1 MKFCPECGNPVE
13 GYKFCPNCGYSIA
26 NQETVEQPQ
35 STEQPQPT
43 AKPVSPS
50 PAPAKSRRT
59 DKVGPLEIDRYNRT
73 YRIHGAQKAKGSS
86 GLVGGAIKGTA
97 KATLAVSTMG
107 LSLIPSLVKKDK
119 NDTDWYSFEDLV
131 SYELI
136 VNNQT
141 VVSGGVGQALVAGAM
156 FGPIGA
162 VAGGIVSKRKSTSK
176 ILDMTLRVTSND
188 FNKPVIFIDL
198 IRKPVKN
205 TSKEY
210 KEAVENAQRIMGA
223 LDVIVHNS

>member
-13 GYKFCPNCGYSIA
+13 GYKFCSNCGYSIST
-26 NQETVEQPQ
+26 QEP
-35 STEQPQPT
+35 TEQPQPVD
-43 AKPVSPS
+43 KPASPS
-50 PAPAKSRRT
+50 LAPRSRKT

-86 GLVGGAIKGTA
+86 GLVGGAIKGSV

-156 FGPIGA
+156 FGAIGA
-162 VAGGIVSKRKSTSK
+162 VAGGIVSKRKSTTK
-176 ILDMTLRVTSND
+176 ILNMTVRVTSND
-188 FNKPVIFIDL
+188 FTKPVIFIDL
-198 IRKPVKN
+198 IKKPVKN

>member
-1 MKFCPECGNPVE
+1 MKFCPECGKPVE
-13 GYKFCPNCGYSIA
+13 GFKFCPNCGYSIS
-26 NQETVEQPQ
+26 NQEP
-35 STEQPQPT
+35 TEQPQPVD
-43 AKPVSPS
+43 KPASPS
-50 PAPAKSRRT
+50 LTPRSRKT
-59 DKVGPLEIDRYNRT
+59 DKVGPLEIDGYNRT

-97 KATLAVSTMG
+97 KATLAVGTMG
-107 LSLIPSLVKKDK
+107 LSLIPSLVKKNK

-176 ILDMTLRVTSND
+176 ILNMTVRVTSND
-188 FNKPVIFIDL
+188 FNKPVVFIDL

>member
-13 GYKFCPNCGYSIA
+13 GYKFCSNCGYSIA
-26 NQETVEQPQ
+26 NQEP
-35 STEQPQPT
+35 TEQAQPVD
-43 AKPVSPS
+43 KPASPS
-50 PAPAKSRRT
+50 PAPRSRKT

-119 NDTDWYSFEDLV
+119 NDTGWYSFEDLV

-156 FGPIGA
+156 FGAIGA
-162 VAGGIVSKRKSTSK
+162 VAGGIVAKRKSTSK
-176 ILDMTLRVTSND
+176 ILNMTVRVTSND
-188 FNKPVIFIDL
+188 FTKPVVFIDL

>member
-13 GYKFCPNCGYSIA
+13 GYKFCSNCGYSIA
-26 NQETVEQPQ
+26 NQEL
-35 STEQPQPT
+35 TEQAQPVD
-43 AKPVSPS
+43 KPASPS
-50 PAPAKSRRT
+50 PAPRSRKT

-86 GLVGGAIKGTA
+86 GLVGGAIKGSV

-156 FGPIGA
+156 FGAIGA
-162 VAGGIVSKRKSTSK
+162 VAGGIVSKRKSTTK
-176 ILDMTLRVTSND
+176 ILNMTVRVTSND
-188 FNKPVIFIDL
+188 FTKPVIFIDL
-198 IRKPVKN
+198 IKKPVKN

>member
-1 MKFCPECGNPVE
+1 MKFCPDCGNPVE

-26 NQETVEQPQ
+26 NQEP
-35 STEQPQPT
+35 TEQPQPVD
-43 AKPVSPS
+43 KPASPS
-50 PAPAKSRRT
+50 PTPRSRKT

-156 FGPIGA
+156 FGAIGA
-162 VAGGIVSKRKSTSK
+162 VAGGIVSKRKSTTK
-176 ILDMTLRVTSND
+176 ILNMTVRVTSND
-188 FNKPVIFIDL
+188 FTKPVVFIDL
-198 IRKPVKN
+198 IKKPVKN

>member
-13 GYKFCPNCGYSIA
+13 GYKFCSNCGYSIA
-26 NQETVEQPQ
+26 NQEP
-35 STEQPQPT
+35 TEQAQPVD
-43 AKPVSPS
+43 KPASPS
-50 PAPAKSRRT
+50 PAPRSRKT

-86 GLVGGAIKGTA
+86 GLVGGAIKGSV

-156 FGPIGA
+156 FGAIGA
-162 VAGGIVSKRKSTSK
+162 VAGGIVSKRKSTTK
-176 ILDMTLRVTSND
+176 ILNMTVRVTSND
-188 FNKPVIFIDL
+188 FTKPVIFIDL
-198 IRKPVKN
+198 IKKTVKN

>member
-1 MKFCPECGNPVE
+1 MKFCPECGNSVE
-13 GYKFCPNCGYSIA
+13 GYKFCSNCGYSIA
-26 NQETVEQPQ
+26 NQLQ
-35 STEQPQPT
+35 TEQPQT
-43 AKPVSPS
+43 ATKSVSPT
-50 PAPAKSRRT
+50 PTTRSRRI
-59 DKVGPLEIDRYNRT
+59 DKIGPLEIDGYHRT
-73 YRIHGAQKAKGSS
+73 YRINGARKSKGSS

-176 ILDMTLRVTSND
+176 ILNMTIRVTSND
-188 FNKPVIFIDL
+188 FTKPVVFIDL

>member
-13 GYKFCPNCGYSIA
+13 GYKFCSNCGHSIA
-26 NQETVEQPQ
+26 NQEP
-35 STEQPQPT
+35 TEQAQPVD
-43 AKPVSPS
+43 KPASPS
-50 PAPAKSRRT
+50 PAPRSRKT

-86 GLVGGAIKGTA
+86 GLVGGAIKGSV

-156 FGPIGA
+156 FGAIGA
-162 VAGGIVSKRKSTSK
+162 VAGGIVSKRKSTTK
-176 ILDMTLRVTSND
+176 ILNMTVRVTSND
-188 FNKPVIFIDL
+188 FTKPVIFIDL
-198 IRKPVKN
+198 IKKPVKN

>member
-13 GYKFCPNCGYSIA
+13 GYKFCPNCGYFVS
-26 NQETVEQPQ
+26 NQEP
-35 STEQPQPT
+35 TEQPQPVD
-43 AKPVSPS
+43 KPASPS
-50 PAPAKSRRT
+50 PAPRSRKT

-162 VAGGIVSKRKSTSK
+162 VAGGVVSKRKTTSK
-176 ILDMTLRVTSND
+176 ILNMTVRVTSND

>member
-13 GYKFCPNCGYSIA
+13 GFKFCPNCGYSIS
-26 NQETVEQPQ
+26 NQEP
-35 STEQPQPT
+35 TEQAQPVD
-43 AKPVSPS
+43 KPASPS
-50 PAPAKSRRT
+50 LTPRNRKT

-107 LSLIPSLVKKDK
+107 LSLIPSLVKKNK

-176 ILDMTLRVTSND
+176 ILNMTVRVTSND

>member
-26 NQETVEQPQ
+26 NQEP
-35 STEQPQPT
+35 TEQPQPVD
-43 AKPVSPS
+43 KPTSPS
-50 PAPAKSRRT
+50 PASRSRKT

-86 GLVGGAIKGTA
+86 GMLAGAVKVGLAMGTG
-97 KATLAVSTMG
+97 G
-107 LSLIPSLVKKDK
+107 LSLIPSLIKKDK
-119 NDTDWYSFEDLV
+119 NDTGWYSFEDLV

>member
-1 MKFCPECGNPVE
+1 MKFCPECGNPIE
-13 GYKFCPNCGYSIA
+13 GYKFCPNCGYAIT
-26 NQETVEQPQ
+26 NQPSNEQTTPA
-35 STEQPQPT
+35 S
-43 AKPVSPS
+43 KP
-50 PAPAKSRRT
+50 AQNNPAKSRRT
-59 DKVGPLEIDRYNRT
+59 DKVGPLEIDRNNRT

-86 GLVGGAIKGTA
+86 GLIGGTA
-97 KATLAVSTMG
+97 KVVGKTTLALGTGG
-107 LSLIPSLVKKDK
+107 LSLIPSLIKKDK
-119 NDTDWYSFEDLV
+119 NDTGWYSFEDLV

-136 VNNQT
+136 INNQA

-176 ILDMTLRVTSND
+176 ILNMTLRVTSND
-188 FNKPVIFIDL
+188 FNKPVVFIDL

-205 TSKEY
+205 SSKEY
-210 KEAVENAQRIMGA
+210 KDAIENAQRIMGA

>member
-13 GYKFCPNCGYSIA
+13 GYKFCSNCGYSIA
-26 NQETVEQPQ
+26 NQEP
-35 STEQPQPT
+35 TEQAQPVD
-43 AKPVSPS
+43 KPASPS
-50 PAPAKSRRT
+50 PAPRSRKT
-59 DKVGPLEIDRYNRT
+59 DKVGPLEIDRYDRT

-86 GLVGGAIKGTA
+86 GLVGGAIKGSV

-156 FGPIGA
+156 FGAIGA
-162 VAGGIVSKRKSTSK
+162 VAGGIVSKRKSTTK
-176 ILDMTLRVTSND
+176 ILNMTVRVTSND
-188 FNKPVIFIDL
+188 FTKPVIFIDL
-198 IRKPVKN
+198 IKKPVKN

>member
-13 GYKFCPNCGYSIA
+13 GYKFCSNCGYSIA
-26 NQETVEQPQ
+26 NQEP
-35 STEQPQPT
+35 TEQAQPVD
-43 AKPVSPS
+43 KPASPS
-50 PAPAKSRRT
+50 PASRSRKT

-86 GLVGGAIKGTA
+86 GLVGGAIKGSV

-156 FGPIGA
+156 FGAIGA
-162 VAGGIVSKRKSTSK
+162 VAGGIVSKRKSTTK
-176 ILDMTLRVTSND
+176 ILNMTVRVTSND
-188 FNKPVIFIDL
+188 FTKPVIFIDL
-198 IRKPVKN
+198 IKKPVKN

>member
-1 MKFCPECGNPVE
+1 MKFCPECGNSVE
-13 GYKFCPNCGYSIA
+13 GYKFCPNCGYSIS
-26 NQETVEQPQ
+26 NQEP
-35 STEQPQPT
+35 TEQPQPID
-43 AKPVSPS
+43 KPASPS
-50 PAPAKSRRT
+50 LAPRSRKT

-176 ILDMTLRVTSND
+176 ILNMTVRVTSND

>member
-26 NQETVEQPQ
+26 NQAP
-35 STEQPQPT
+35 TEQPQQVD
-43 AKPVSPS
+43 KPASPS
-50 PAPAKSRRT
+50 PSPRSRKT

-86 GLVGGAIKGTA
+86 GMVAGAVKVGLAMGTG
-97 KATLAVSTMG
+97 G
-107 LSLIPSLVKKDK
+107 LSLIPSLIKKDK
-119 NDTDWYSFEDLV
+119 NDTGWYSFEDLV

>member
-13 GYKFCPNCGYSIA
+13 GYKFCSNCGYSIA
-26 NQETVEQPQ
+26 NQEP
-35 STEQPQPT
+35 TEQAQPVD
-43 AKPVSPS
+43 KPASPS
-50 PAPAKSRRT
+50 PAPRSRKT

-86 GLVGGAIKGTA
+86 GLVGGAIKGSV

-156 FGPIGA
+156 FGAIGA
-162 VAGGIVSKRKSTSK
+162 VAGGIVSKRKSTTK
-176 ILDMTLRVTSND
+176 ILNMTVRVTSND
-188 FNKPVIFIDL
+188 FTKPVIFIDL
-198 IRKPVKN
+198 IKKPVKN

>member
-1 MKFCPECGNPVE
+1 MWQSSRELQ
-13 GYKFCPNCGYSIA
+13 FCPNCGYSIA
-26 NQETVEQPQ
+26 NQEP
-35 STEQPQPT
+35 TEQPQPVN
-43 AKPVSPS
+43 KPTSPS
-50 PAPAKSRRT
+50 PASRSRKT

-73 YRIHGAQKAKGSS
+73 YRINGARKAKGSS
-86 GLVGGAIKGTA
+86 GMVAGAVKVGLAMGTG
-97 KATLAVSTMG
+97 G
-107 LSLIPSLVKKDK
+107 LSLIPSLIKKDK

>member
-13 GYKFCPNCGYSIA
+13 GYKFCSNCGYSIA
-26 NQETVEQPQ
+26 NQE
-35 STEQPQPT
+35 STEQAQPVD
-43 AKPVSPS
+43 KPASPS
-50 PAPAKSRRT
+50 PAPRSRKT

-86 GLVGGAIKGTA
+86 GLVGGAIKGSV

-156 FGPIGA
+156 FGAIGA
-162 VAGGIVSKRKSTSK
+162 VAGGIVSKRKSTTK
-176 ILDMTLRVTSND
+176 ILNMTVRVTSND
-188 FNKPVIFIDL
+188 FTKPVIFIDL
-198 IRKPVKN
+198 IKKPVKN

>member
-13 GYKFCPNCGYSIA
+13 GYKFCPNCGYSIS
-26 NQETVEQPQ
+26 NQEP
-35 STEQPQPT
+35 TEQPQPVD
-43 AKPVSPS
+43 KPASPS
-50 PAPAKSRRT
+50 LAPRSRKT

-73 YRIHGAQKAKGSS
+73 YRIHGARKAKGSS
-86 GLVGGAIKGTA
+86 GMVAGAVKVGLAMGTG
-97 KATLAVSTMG
+97 G
-107 LSLIPSLVKKDK
+107 LSLIPSLIKKDK

-176 ILDMTLRVTSND
+176 ILNMTVRVTSND

>member
-1 MKFCPECGNPVE
+1 MKFCPECGNSVE
-13 GYKFCPNCGYSIA
+13 SYKFCPNCGYSIA
-26 NQETVEQPQ
+26 NQEP
-35 STEQPQPT
+35 TEQPQPVDKT
-43 AKPVSPS
+43 ASPS
-50 PAPAKSRRT
+50 PAPRSRKT

-73 YRIHGAQKAKGSS
+73 YRIHGARKAKGSS
-86 GLVGGAIKGTA
+86 GMVAGAVKVGLAMGTG
-97 KATLAVSTMG
+97 G
-107 LSLIPSLVKKDK
+107 LSLIPSLIKKDK
-119 NDTDWYSFEDLV
+119 NDTGWYSFEDLV

>member
-26 NQETVEQPQ
+26 NQPQPEQPQ
-35 STEQPQPT
+35 TTTKPVFVTPT
-43 AKPVSPS
+43 ARN
-50 PAPAKSRRT
+50 RRT

-73 YRIHGAQKAKGSS
+73 YRINGARKAKGSS
-86 GLVGGAIKGTA
+86 GLVGGAVKVGLAMGTG
-97 KATLAVSTMG
+97 G
-107 LSLIPSLVKKDK
+107 LSLIPSLIKKDK
-119 NDTDWYSFEDLV
+119 NDTGWYSFEDLV

-162 VAGGIVSKRKSTSK
+162 VVGGVVSKRKTTSK
-176 ILDMTLRVTSND
+176 ILNMTVRVTSND

-198 IRKPVKN
+198 IRKPIKN

>member
-13 GYKFCPNCGYSIA
+13 GYKFCPNCGYSIS
-26 NQETVEQPQ
+26 NQEP
-35 STEQPQPT
+35 TEQPQP
-43 AKPVSPS
+43 ADKPASPS
-50 PAPAKSRRT
+50 LAPRSRKT

-141 VVSGGVGQALVAGAM
+141 VVSGGVGQALIAGAM

-162 VAGGIVSKRKSTSK
+162 VAGGVVSKRKTTSK
-176 ILDMTLRVTSND
+176 ILNMTVRVTSND
-188 FNKPVIFIDL
+188 FNKPVVFIDL

>member
-1 MKFCPECGNPVE
+1 MKFCPECGNPAE
-13 GYKFCPNCGYSIA
+13 GYKFCPNCGYSIS
-26 NQETVEQPQ
+26 NQEP
-35 STEQPQPT
+35 TEQPQPVD
-43 AKPVSPS
+43 KPSSPS
-50 PAPAKSRRT
+50 LAPRSRKT

-73 YRIHGAQKAKGSS
+73 YRIHGARKAKGSS
-86 GLVGGAIKGTA
+86 GMVAGAVKVGLAMGTG
-97 KATLAVSTMG
+97 G
-107 LSLIPSLVKKDK
+107 LSLIPSLIKKDK

-176 ILDMTLRVTSND
+176 ILNMTVRVTSND
-188 FNKPVIFIDL
+188 FNKPVVFIDL

>member
-13 GYKFCPNCGYSIA
+13 GYKFCPNCGYSIS
-26 NQETVEQPQ
+26 NREP
-35 STEQPQPT
+35 TEQPQPVD
-43 AKPVSPS
+43 KPASPS
-50 PAPAKSRRT
+50 LTPRNSKT

-107 LSLIPSLVKKDK
+107 LSLIPSLVKKNK

-176 ILDMTLRVTSND
+176 ILNMTVRVTSND

>member
-13 GYKFCPNCGYSIA
+13 GYKFCSNCGYSIA
-26 NQETVEQPQ
+26 NQEP
-35 STEQPQPT
+35 TEQAQPVD
-43 AKPVSPS
+43 KPASPS
-50 PAPAKSRRT
+50 PAPRSRKT

-86 GLVGGAIKGTA
+86 GLVGGAIKGSV

-141 VVSGGVGQALVAGAM
+141 VVSGGVGQALVAGSM
-156 FGPIGA
+156 FGAIGA
-162 VAGGIVSKRKSTSK
+162 VAGGIVSKRKSTTK
-176 ILDMTLRVTSND
+176 ILNMTVRVTSND
-188 FNKPVIFIDL
+188 FTKPVIFIDL
-198 IRKPVKN
+198 IKKPVKN

>member
-1 MKFCPECGNPVE
+1 MKFCPECGNQIE
-13 GYKFCPNCGYSIA
+13 GYKFCPNCGFSIA
-26 NQETVEQPQ
+26 TPEP
-35 STEQPQPT
+35 TEQPQPVD
-43 AKPVSPS
+43 KPASPS
-50 PAPAKSRRT
+50 PAPRSRKT

-73 YRIHGAQKAKGSS
+73 YRIHGAQKTKGSS

-176 ILDMTLRVTSND
+176 ILNMTVRVTSND

-223 LDVIVHNS
+223 LDIIVHNS

>member
-13 GYKFCPNCGYSIA
+13 GYKFCSNCGYSIA
-26 NQETVEQPQ
+26 NQEP
-35 STEQPQPT
+35 TEQAQPVD
-43 AKPVSPS
+43 KPASPS
-50 PAPAKSRRT
+50 PAPRSRKT

-86 GLVGGAIKGTA
+86 GLVGGAIKGSV

-156 FGPIGA
+156 FGAIGA
-162 VAGGIVSKRKSTSK
+162 VAGGIVSKRKSTTK
-176 ILDMTLRVTSND
+176 ILNMTVRVTSND
-188 FNKPVIFIDL
+188 FTKPVVFIDL
-198 IRKPVKN
+198 IKKPVKN

>member
-26 NQETVEQPQ
+26 NQEP
-35 STEQPQPT
+35 TEQPQPVD
-43 AKPVSPS
+43 KPASPS
-50 PAPAKSRRT
+50 PTPRSRKT

-156 FGPIGA
+156 FGAIGA
-162 VAGGIVSKRKSTSK
+162 VAGGIVSKRKSTTK
-176 ILDMTLRVTSND
+176 ILNMTVRVTSND
-188 FNKPVIFIDL
+188 FTKPVVFIDL
-198 IRKPVKN
+198 IKKPVKN

>member
-1 MKFCPECGNPVE
+1 MKFCPECGNPAE
-13 GYKFCPNCGYSIA
+13 GYKFCPNCGYSIS
-26 NQETVEQPQ
+26 NQEP
-35 STEQPQPT
+35 TEQPQPVD
-43 AKPVSPS
+43 KPASPS
-50 PAPAKSRRT
+50 LAPRSRKT

-73 YRIHGAQKAKGSS
+73 YRIHGARKAKGSS
-86 GLVGGAIKGTA
+86 GMVAGAVKVGLAMGTG
-97 KATLAVSTMG
+97 G
-107 LSLIPSLVKKDK
+107 LSLIPSLIKKDK

-136 VNNQT
+136 INNQA
-141 VVSGGVGQALVAGAM
+141 VVSGGVGQALIAGAM

-176 ILDMTLRVTSND
+176 ILNMTVRVTSND
-188 FNKPVIFIDL
+188 FNKPVVFIDL

>member
-1 MKFCPECGNPVE
+1 MKFCPECGNPAE
-13 GYKFCPNCGYSIA
+13 GYKFCPNCGYSIS
-26 NQETVEQPQ
+26 NQEP
-35 STEQPQPT
+35 TEQPQPVD
-43 AKPVSPS
+43 KPASPS
-50 PAPAKSRRT
+50 LAPRSRKT

-73 YRIHGAQKAKGSS
+73 YRIHGARKAKGSS
-86 GLVGGAIKGTA
+86 GMVAGAVKVGLAMGTG
-97 KATLAVSTMG
+97 G

-176 ILDMTLRVTSND
+176 ILNMTVRVTSND
-188 FNKPVIFIDL
+188 FNKPVVFIDL